1 LERPPPGCAAWA
13 VCIGATCGA
22 PEGAGIVLGGR
33 GVSTCLDVAWRS
45 VARRR
50 VVRER
55 RLGAKETIRIPL
67 LRPSK
72 SRQCIQFTRRIKEGA
87 SPTPVAPKTDRG
99 GGGYKAPPTSRP
111 NHPSRPLDRGGGGYK
126 APPTSRQN
134 HPLKTPPRSSSNE
147 PGIKLFARTSR
158 HQRRHATSRGP
169 TWAILHR
176 RSLMYVRAEPF
187 LVFRAAVMCRARQ
200 ESASCS
206 AAMRLETCG
215 SSSMPTWV
223 PGTTRRVM
231 APPSSASQPA
241 VQSASA
247 PLARMIHASPGQA
260 AGV

>member
-99 GGGYKAPPTSRP
+99 GGGYKAPQ
-111 NHPSRPLDRGGGGYK
+111 
-126 APPTSRQN
+126 TSRQN